1 MNDEPV
7 HEQMEYEEASSGS
20 GNIKK
25 GLMWIVPLVIVIVVL
40 FIIIN
45 QKAGKNDSEY
55 ADLISKA
62 NTSFNLE
69 EYRKAKINYEAALS
83 IKPEADLPLV
93 RISAID
99 SILTFREEAR
109 IKESAE
115 VKTTEISQDSKS
127 DKTESRE
134 KISLSEKSGEQK
146 AKTASTGSG
155 SYHIVIGCFEIR
167 NNAIN
172 YSKKLREKGFSS
184 IIIPILDGRMSAVT
198 YQSFETEEE
207 AFKTLR
213 HVQKDFVKEAW
224 VLKH

>member
-7 HEQMEYEEASSGS
+7 HEQMEYEEASSGN

-25 GLMWIVPLVIVIVVL
+25 ALMWIVPLVIVIVAL
-40 FIIIN
+40 FVIIN
-45 QKAGKNDSEY
+45 QKAGKSDSEY
-55 ADLISKA
+55 RALISEA
-62 NTSFNLE
+62 NNSFNLE

-83 IKPEADLPLV
+83 IKPEANLPLE

-109 IKESAE
+109 IKESPE
-115 VKTTEISQDSKS
+115 VETTEISQDTKP
-127 DKTESRE
+127 DETKPLKETA
-134 KISLSEKSGEQK
+134 LSEKSRETK
-146 AKTASTGSG
+146 AATPSFSRGK
-155 SYHIVIGCFEIR
+155 YHIVIGCFEI
-167 NNAIN
+167 NSNAVN
-172 YSKKLREKGFSS
+172 FTKELKGKGYDS

-198 YQSFETEEE
+198 CQSFGTEEE

-213 HVQKDFVKEAW
+213 HVQKEFAKEAW